1 MGCVRAV
8 APWDACVAEEEW
20 GDDDDAEGNA
30 MDMKDMKARRAYIS
44 DAVLHHLNYPE
55 N

>member
-1 MGCVRAV
+1 MV
-8 APWDACVAEEEW
+8 APSGACVAGEEW

-30 MDMKDMKARRAYIS
+30 MDMKDTKARRAYIS
-44 DAVLHHLNYPE
+44 DAVHHRSNYPE